1 MPSEVLKYIRQKKVC
16 VLALRMPDGSPHA
29 ATVHFAYDERQSIFI
44 IMTNP
49 NYRKYAA
56 LAAGPAQASLVVG
69 SEEDAAQTLQLDG
82 TAQLSNDAILKQLYA
97 DRFPGAIEKHNKDV
111 LFTFTPNWWRFS
123 DYTNGKS
130 IISSENK

>member
-1 MPSEVLKYIRQKKVC
+1 
-16 VLALRMPDGSPHA
+16 MPDGSPHA